1 MPVLRDARAGDLGLR
16 ARLPAF
22 LLGFLATAFQIFLL
36 REFAVHFYGN
46 EMTFGFV
53 LGAWL
58 LWGGIGS
65 LVGPRLRLRPE
76 NLPAFYTATIGLYF
90 SGLILLRFSHRLL
103 GILPGELTGLVPALL
118 FSLGLS
124 MFVSFPLGVAFVL
137 NATLLHGDAP
147 RVYLLE
153 SLGAAAA
160 GLSVHLLLIPSFS
173 NWQGAALVSAA
184 VGCAVFLGLRPAKA
198 RLLFLATAAAAALF
212 AAADFPALRSAWKP
226 FNLVHA
232 EDTPYGKLQ
241 ILKTGDQYSFYS
253 NGLPVF
259 SYPNTEAA
267 EESVHFTLLQ
277 REGPKDILLIGGGV
291 SGGCAECLKYPGT
304 TLEYLEIDPAII
316 RLAERYLPLPGQ
328 AALRDPRVRVIFE
341 DGRAFLGR
349 TSKTYDAVILNLP
362 EPATAQINRFY
373 TREFFAE
380 VRRKLS
386 PDGVLSFVVPSSEN
400 YISGDLE
407 RFLQTLE
414 TTLHAVFPEVLAV
427 PGENNIF
434 LASASP
440 LSIDLGRLVA
450 AIKRLGLHNRFVSP
464 EMLPARLAP
473 LRVDYLGQK
482 IRARPGLINRDL
494 IPVSYYFHS
503 VLWAA
508 QFKGV
513 ESAAL
518 RIFAG
523 VPAFWILDF
532 PLFLAGLALAL
543 MAWRRRRSPVRFLV
557 PVALAGFSSILVE
570 MAVLIVFQAFYG
582 YVYGKISLLLSAF
595 MAGLFVGSL
604 AGRQRERPSA
614 MDLAAVQAGTAGLL
628 VLGLKMIERRGP
640 EILPFL
646 FLLAFGGL
654 AGYLF
659 VAANR
664 LYLRERPSP
673 GTGYGVDLLGS
684 FLSVVLASSFVI
696 PLLGIP
702 RLLGRLAVLNLLG
715 FLFVVAV
722 AIHRETIPRP
732 MGL

>member
-1 MPVLRDARAGDLGLR
+1 VPVLRDARAGDLGLR

-22 LLGFLATAFQIFLL
+22 LLGFLATSFQIFLL

-65 LVGPRLRLRPE
+65 LVGPRLRLRPDH
-76 NLPAFYTATIGLYF
+76 LPGFYTATIGLYF
-90 SGLILLRFSHRLL
+90 SCLVLLRFSHRLL
-103 GILPGELTGLVPALL
+103 GTLPGELTGLVPALL

-137 NATLLHGDAP
+137 NAALLHGDAP

-160 GLSVHLLLIPSFS
+160 GLSVYLLLIPHFS

-184 VGCAVFLGLRPAKA
+184 VGFAIFLVLRPAKA
-198 RLLFLATAAAAALF
+198 WLLFLATAAAAALF

-241 ILKTGDQYSFYS
+241 VLKTGEQYSFYS

-267 EESVHFTLLQ
+267 EESVHFALLQ

-304 TLEYLEIDPAII
+304 TLEYVEIDPAII
-316 RLAERYLPLPGQ
+316 RLAERYLPLPGL
-328 AALRDPRVRVIFE
+328 AALRDSRVRVFFE

-349 TSKTYDAVILNLP
+349 TSKTYDAVILSLP

-414 TTLHAVFPEVLAV
+414 TTLSAVFPEVLAV
-427 PGENNIF
+427 PGENNVF

-440 LSIDLGRLVA
+440 LSIDPGRLVA
-450 AIKRLGLHNRFVSP
+450 ALKRLGIRNRFVSP

-473 LRVDYLGQK
+473 LRVDYLSQK
-482 IRARPGLINRDL
+482 IRARPGLVNRDL

-518 RIFAG
+518 RIFAR
-523 VPAFWILDF
+523 VPAFWLLDF
-532 PLFLAGLALAL
+532 PLVLAGLALAL
-543 MAWRRRRSPVRFLV
+543 MAWKRRRSPVRFLV

-595 MAGLFVGSL
+595 MAGLFAGSL

-614 MDLAAVQAGTAGLL
+614 MDLAAVQAGSAGLL
-628 VLGLKMIERRGP
+628 ILGLKMIERRGP

-646 FLLAFGGL
+646 FLFAFGVL

-664 LYLRERPSP
+664 LYLRESPHP

-715 FLFVVAV
+715 FLFVVAI
-722 AIHRETIPRP
+722 AIHRETIPRRT
-732 MGL
+732 GL